1 MRFFW
6 KKYSNCFKKYWNLS
20 SDNSVL
26 DVGCG
31 KGFMLYDFLQLI
43 QGIKLKGIDISE
55 YAIKNSLPEVK
66 NLIQVANAKKL
77 PFPDNSFDFVISIN
91 TVHNLEKS
99 ECAKALKEI
108 SRVCKKNAFITVD
121 AFNNEEEKN
130 RMYAWN
136 LTAKTILSTDQ
147 WIELFEEVGYTGDYF
162 WFTP

>member
-1 MRFFW
+1 M
-6 KKYSNCFKKYWNLS
+6 
-20 SDNSVL
+20 
-26 DVGCG
+26 
-31 KGFMLYDFLQLI
+31 
-43 QGIKLKGIDISE
+43 
-55 YAIKNSLPEVK
+55 
-66 NLIQVANAKKL
+66 
-77 PFPDNSFDFVISIN
+77 ISIN

-147 WIELFEEVGYTGDYF
+147 WSELFEEVGYTGDYF